1 LDTNIRATLDLFIFL
16 QHVSTNETMLRHL
29 KNQLN
34 GRADSLPSNL
44 HNRPLDGSARS
55 IDTVPQIQK
64 TWQRTSVATR
74 TTWICL
80 LTSLWMVWYGWR
92 WVRYRSGGITID
104 CHSVTC
110 ELKIEPLGWAKPVR
124 ILNLPRHQI
133 VATMGVK
140 TTKDGTFVTDQNV
153 VLHEPFIPGR
163 GQSKDYN
170 KKSSYKGP
178 DADGYYISYGI
189 VLQDKK
195 SVNDHHS
202 EGGNIMNDSD
212 DVDLQALVPYADPY
226 ERTVHEQEEQQQQQ
240 PSTIKY
246 YRLIPRQF
254 GVRESKRRVRTMV
267 TKLDGYIQR
276 RRQKLIVR
284 EFAPPAWQGVVMM
297 VVGSMTFFVA
307 LALGQCTDPV
317 VPGGTNGVRRQRR
330 TTNTASQK
338 SHYTQGRPSAVGG
351 APPKRNVVQDVY
363 QVSTPSQYEVR
374 TNSAAAA
381 SSSSNSRPST
391 GMPSGQATSSYRR
404 SNAKPRP
411 SQF

>member
-1 LDTNIRATLDLFIFL
+1 
-16 QHVSTNETMLRHL
+16 MLRHL

-34 GRADSLPSNL
+34 GRTDSLPATTYGAGTHTTASSGSSNRMSSSWNIGSSSSSNQ
-44 HNRPLDGSARS
+44 HRPPDGSARS

-92 WVRYRSGGITID
+92 WVRYRSGGIMID

-124 ILNLPRHQI
+124 IVNLPRHQI
-133 VATMGVK
+133 LSTMGVK

-153 VLHEPFIPGR
+153 VLNEPFIPG
-163 GQSKDYN
+163 QTKDYK

-195 SVNDHHS
+195 SVDNHHVP
-202 EGGNIMNDSD
+202 EGENIMNDAD
-212 DVDLQALVPYADPY
+212 DVDLQALVKYADPY
-226 ERTVHEQEEQQQQQ
+226 ERPANNAEEQ
-240 PSTIKY
+240 PSSVKY

-284 EFAPPAWQGVVMM
+284 EFAPPAWQGVVLM

-330 TTNTASQK
+330 TTTGITATAQK
-338 SHYTQGRPSAVGG
+338 AHYSQGRPSTTSGP
-351 APPKRNVVQDVY
+351 PPKHNALQDAY

-374 TNSAAAA
+374 T
-381 SSSSNSRPST
+381 ST
-391 GMPSGQATSSYRR
+391 TTTARSMPPGQATSSYRR

>member
-1 LDTNIRATLDLFIFL
+1 
-16 QHVSTNETMLRHL
+16 MLRHL

-34 GRADSLPSNL
+34 GRTDSLPATTYGAGTHATGSSSNRMSSSWNIGGSSSHQ
-44 HNRPLDGSARS
+44 HNRPPDGSARS

-74 TTWICL
+74 TTWISL

-92 WVRYRSGGITID
+92 WVRYRSGGIVID

-110 ELKIEPLGWAKPVR
+110 ELKVEPLGWAKPVR

-133 VATMGVK
+133 ISTMGVK

-153 VLHEPFIPGR
+153 ALNEPFIPG
-163 GQSKDYN
+163 QTKDYK

-195 SVNDHHS
+195 SVDNNHAP
-202 EGGNIMNDSD
+202 EGENVMNDAD

-226 ERTVHEQEEQQQQQ
+226 ERTVHEGEQ
-240 PSTIKY
+240 PSSVKY

-284 EFAPPAWQGVVMM
+284 EFAPPAWQGVVLM

-330 TTNTASQK
+330 TTTKTTTAAAQK
-338 SHYTQGRPSAVGG
+338 SHYSQGRHSAVGP
-351 APPKRNVVQDVY
+351 PPKRNVVQDVY

-374 TNSAAAA
+374 TGMTTAK
-381 SSSSNSRPST
+381 SSSSN
-391 GMPSGQATSSYRR
+391 MPSGQATSSYRR

-411 SQF
+411 S